1 MAQETKSEFR
11 GTKPLPYELRQHCAI
26 YFEEKLYSQALT
38 LLLHILSYGT
48 PTHAPAY
55 VPAPQHLALAA
66 TLLVHPTTTTKAK
79 SKEEKDSASAALQ
92 LLRLTLQLVGPISSK
107 LNVAFTF
114 THFDSSRHGRQW
126 KVDEQTTSVSGFD
139 DDETPLNLDL
149 AKSKS
154 IWSRA
159 EDFWHAVGWTFN
171 CSVLYPRRWER
182 WQIWL
187 EYMCLAMEM
196 DWIER
201 EKMVV
206 ADSANKSEDPL
217 KDSLIWKFIDT
228 DTTGYGRNRRI
239 LRAIFADG
247 SATAL
252 TEFREVFKNE
262 LKEQQQGEDNK
273 TPNSRK
279 RTEVNIDEDEYG
291 DYLFQDEDDSDVP
304 DKSTRTRPKRARRG
318 TRVADLTL
326 IGETAAKEEQKAK
339 KVADDAQAKGDVA
352 AYGGFHSLELRQ
364 RLLSLLIKVS
374 LAMPKTFMPTDALY
388 HLFVENIRHLP
399 LPIFQ
404 TFVSPQ
410 TLPWMTVDAQSTLC
424 ETLILRMRESAAPN
438 SNDAYLHQQKLQE
451 CYLPY
456 SANTTSAVDNA
467 KYSILLEALI
477 ILLARND
484 ALRNTP
490 ILREAVMTGNERRI
504 AKAEAE
510 IRRNK
515 TSRKMEGDE
524 WSWLVES
531 ADRLL
536 YLVEELL
543 PQVDVSDE
551 D

>member
-1 MAQETKSEFR
+1 
-11 GTKPLPYELRQHCAI
+11 
-26 YFEEKLYSQALT
+26 
-38 LLLHILSYGT
+38 
-48 PTHAPAY
+48 

-66 TLLVHPTTTTKAK
+66 TLLVHPSTTTKAK

-114 THFDSSRHGRQW
+114 THFESSRHGGQR

-139 DDETPLNLDL
+139 DDEAPLNLDL

-154 IWSRA
+154 LWSRA
-159 EDFWHAVGWTFN
+159 EDFWHVVGWTFN

-196 DWIER
+196 DWIQR
-201 EKMVV
+201 EKMVD
-206 ADSANKSEDPL
+206 ADGTSKSEELL
-217 KDSLIWKFIDT
+217 KDSLIWKFIVT
-228 DTTGYGRNRRI
+228 DTAGYGRNRRI
-239 LRAIFADG
+239 LRSIFADG
-247 SATAL
+247 SAISL

-262 LKEQQQGEDNK
+262 LKEQQQGQEDNK
-273 TPNSRK
+273 TSNSRK
-279 RTEVNIDEDEYG
+279 RIEVNIDEDEYG
-291 DYLFQDEDDSDVP
+291 DYLFQDEDDSDIP
-304 DKSTRTRPKRARRG
+304 DKSSRTRPKRARRG
-318 TRVADLTL
+318 TRAADLTL
-326 IGETAAKEEQKAK
+326 VEEAAAKEEEQKAK
-339 KVADDAQAKGDVA
+339 KLADEVHAKGDIA

-374 LAMPKTFMPTDALY
+374 LAMPKTFMPTDDLY

-410 TLPWMTVDAQSTLC
+410 TLPWMTADAQSTLC

-451 CYLPY
+451 YYLPY
-456 SANTTSAVDNA
+456 SANTASAVDNA
-467 KYSILLEALI
+467 KYSVLLEALI
-477 ILLARND
+477 VLLARNN

-490 ILREAVMTGNERRI
+490 ILRESIMTGNERRI

-515 TSRKMEGDE
+515 ASRKLEGGE

-536 YLVEELL
+536 YLVEDIL
-543 PQVDVSDE
+543 PQVDSSDE

>member
-1 MAQETKSEFR
+1 MN
-11 GTKPLPYELRQHCAI
+11 
-26 YFEEKLYSQALT
+26 
-38 LLLHILSYGT
+38 ILSYGT

-66 TLLVHPTTTTKAK
+66 TLLVHPSTTTRAK

-114 THFDSSRHGRQW
+114 THFDSFRHGGQW
-126 KVDEQTTSVSGFD
+126 KGDEQTTSVSGFD
-139 DDETPLNLDL
+139 DDKTPLNLDL

-154 IWSRA
+154 LWSRA
-159 EDFWHAVGWTFN
+159 EDFWHVVGWAFI

-196 DWIER
+196 DWTQR
-201 EKMVV
+201 EKM
-206 ADSANKSEDPL
+206 AAGSDKPENHL
-217 KDSLIWKFIDT
+217 KNSLIWKFIDT
-228 DTTGYGRNRRI
+228 DTAGQGRNRRI

-247 SATAL
+247 GAAAS

-262 LKEQQQGEDNK
+262 LKEQQQGEDK
-273 TPNSRK
+273 KISNSRK

-291 DYLFQDEDDSDVP
+291 DYLFQDEDDSDIP
-304 DKSTRTRPKRARRG
+304 EKSTRTRPKRARRG
-318 TRVADLTL
+318 TRAADLTL
-326 IGETAAKEEQKAK
+326 VEEAAAKEEEQKAK
-339 KVADDAQAKGDVA
+339 NLADEVHAKGGIA

-364 RLLSLLIKVS
+364 RLLSLLSKVS
-374 LAMPKTFMPTDALY
+374 IAMPKTFMPTDALY

-399 LPIFQ
+399 LSIFQ
-404 TFVSPQ
+404 TFVSPPI
-410 TLPWMTVDAQSTLC
+410 LPWMTADAQSTLC
-424 ETLILRMRESAAPN
+424 ETMILRMRESAAPN
-438 SNDAYLHQQKLQE
+438 STDPYLNQQKLQE

-456 SANTTSAVDNA
+456 SANTASAVDNA

-484 ALRNTP
+484 ALHNTP
-490 ILREAVMTGNERRI
+490 ILREAIMTGNERRM

-510 IRRNK
+510 VRRNK
-515 TSRKMEGDE
+515 ASRSMEGDE

-536 YLVEELL
+536 YLVEEIL
-543 PQVDVSDE
+543 PQVDLSDE
-551 D
+551 N

>member
-1 MAQETKSEFR
+1 MVVAD
-11 GTKPLPYELRQHCAI
+11 
-26 YFEEKLYSQALT
+26 SQALT
-38 LLLHILSYGT
+38 LLLNILSYGT
-48 PTHAPAY
+48 PTDAPAY

-66 TLLVHPTTTTKAK
+66 TLLVHPSTTTKAK
-79 SKEEKDSASAALQ
+79 SKEEKDAASAALQ

-114 THFDSSRHGRQW
+114 MHFESSRHGGQW

-139 DDETPLNLDL
+139 DDEAPLNLDL

-154 IWSRA
+154 LWSRA
-159 EDFWHAVGWTFN
+159 EDFWHVVGWAFN

-196 DWIER
+196 DWTQR
-201 EKMVV
+201 EKM
-206 ADSANKSEDPL
+206 ADGTDKSEDLL
-217 KDSLIWKFIDT
+217 KHSLIWKFIDT
-228 DTTGYGRNRRI
+228 DAAGYGRNRRI

-247 SATAL
+247 RATAL

-262 LKEQQQGEDNK
+262 LKERQQGEDDTK
-273 TPNSRK
+273 TSNSRK

-291 DYLFQDEDDSDVP
+291 DYLFQDEDDSDIP

-318 TRVADLTL
+318 TRAADLTL
-326 IGETAAKEEQKAK
+326 VEEEAAKEEEQKAK
-339 KVADDAQAKGDVA
+339 KLADEAHAKGDIA

-364 RLLSLLIKVS
+364 RLLSLLSKVS
-374 LAMPKTFMPTDALY
+374 IAMPKTFMPTDALY

-410 TLPWMTVDAQSTLC
+410 TLPWMTADAQSTLC
-424 ETLILRMRESAAPN
+424 ETLILRMRESAAPT
-438 SNDAYLHQQKLQE
+438 STDVYLHQQKLQE

-456 SANTTSAVDNA
+456 SANTASAVDNA

-477 ILLARND
+477 ILLARNN

-490 ILREAVMTGNERRI
+490 ILKEAVMTGNERRF

-515 TSRKMEGDE
+515 ASRKMEGDE

-536 YLVEELL
+536 YLVEEIL
-543 PQVDVSDE
+543 PLVELSDE

>member
-1 MAQETKSEFR
+1 M
-11 GTKPLPYELRQHCAI
+11 
-26 YFEEKLYSQALT
+26 
-38 LLLHILSYGT
+38 
-48 PTHAPAY
+48 
-55 VPAPQHLALAA
+55 
-66 TLLVHPTTTTKAK
+66 HPSTTTKAK

-114 THFDSSRHGRQW
+114 THFDSSRHGGQW
-126 KVDEQTTSVSGFD
+126 KSDEQLAPVSGFD

-154 IWSRA
+154 LWSRA
-159 EDFWHAVGWTFN
+159 EDFWHVVGWAFV
-171 CSVLYPRRWER
+171 CSVLHPRRWER

-187 EYMCLAMEM
+187 EYMCLAMET
-196 DWIER
+196 DWTQR
-201 EKMVV
+201 EKV
-206 ADSANKSEDPL
+206 AAGTDKPEKIL

-228 DTTGYGRNRRI
+228 DATGYGRERRI

-247 SATAL
+247 SAAAL

-262 LKEQQQGEDNK
+262 LKEQQKGEEDRK
-273 TPNSRK
+273 ASNSRK
-279 RTEVNIDEDEYG
+279 RAEVNIDEDEYG

-304 DKSTRTRPKRARRG
+304 ENSTRTRPKRARRG
-318 TRVADLTL
+318 TRAADLTL
-326 IGETAAKEEQKAK
+326 VEEAAAKEEQQKAK
-339 KVADDAQAKGDVA
+339 KLADEVHVKGDIA
-352 AYGGFHSLELRQ
+352 AYGDFHSLELRQ
-364 RLLSLLIKVS
+364 RLLSLLSKVS
-374 LAMPKTFMPTDALY
+374 IAMPKTFISTDALF

-404 TFVSPQ
+404 TFVSPPN
-410 TLPWMTVDAQSTLC
+410 LPWMTADTQSTLC

-438 SNDAYLHQQKLQE
+438 PTDPYLTQEILQE

-456 SANTTSAVDNA
+456 SANTTSAVDNT

-484 ALRNTP
+484 ALHNTP
-490 ILREAVMTGNERRI
+490 RLREAIMTGNERRM

-510 IRRNK
+510 VRRNK

-536 YLVEELL
+536 YLVEEIL
-543 PQVDVSDE
+543 PQVDSADE
-551 D
+551 N